1 MLETV
6 KQLIKE
12 LPEYSFDEFYQKYI
26 FDIQDDN
33 LSAETNISDS
43 TFNSLDKLLNKIRK
57 EMET

>member
-6 KQLIKE
+6 KQFIKE
-12 LPEYSFDEFYQKYI
+12 LPEYSFGEFYQKYI

-33 LSAETNISDS
+33 LFAETQISDS

>member
-33 LSAETNISDS
+33 LSAETQISDS

>member
-12 LPEYSFDEFYQKYI
+12 LPECSFDEFYQKYI

-33 LSAETNISDS
+33 LSAETQISDS
-43 TFNSLDKLLNKIRK
+43 TFISY
-57 EMET
+57 